1 MTHKENIGKTLLNYQ
16 YEECEIMGIFPQDE
30 NLYMV
35 KTPSHNWERG
45 GCELW
50 TDEDYERYFT
60 AQDEIKQSIIRRAE
74 QDEKDKERKQ
84 KLLLEKQAEENLYG
98 FDADMAPMQRG
109 KVLKC
114 LLKLLNYQNYGI
126 LSRKDHIIK
135 RLQGGSTLKIKE
147 SKRYGTIRMLLFPDG
162 KTYTDLTK
170 TEYDFAEYLV
180 KTSSIN
186 T

>member
-1 MTHKENIGKTLLNYQ
+1 MPFKENIGKTLYDYQ
-16 YEECEIMGIFPQDE
+16 HDECEIVGIFPQDE
-30 NLYMV
+30 NFYMIKNSINRNTGSYV
-35 KTPSHNWERG
+35 
-45 GCELW
+45 LW
-50 TDEDYERYFT
+50 TDEDYERYFI
-60 AQDEIKQSIIRRAE
+60 AQDKIKQSIIRRAE
-74 QDEKDKERKQ
+74 QDKQDKEREQ

-98 FDADMAPMQRG
+98 FDADMTPMQRG

-126 LSRKDHIIK
+126 LTRKDYIIK
-135 RLQGGSTLKIKE
+135 RLQGGSTLKTEE
-147 SKRYGTIRMLLFPDG
+147 SKKYGTIRMLLFPDG
-162 KTYTDLTK
+162 ETYTDLTK

>member
-1 MTHKENIGKTLLNYQ
+1 MPHKENIGKILLNHQ

-50 TDEDYERYFT
+50 TDEDYARYFMV
-60 AQDEIKQSIIRRAE
+60 QDKIKQSKIRSEERNRQAE
-74 QDEKDKERKQ
+74 ETER
-84 KLLLEKQAEENLYG
+84 KLLLEKQAQENLYG
-98 FDADMAPMQRG
+98 FDANMTPMQRG

-114 LLKLLNYQNYGI
+114 LLKLLNYQNYGV
-126 LSRKDHIIK
+126 LSRKDYIIK
-135 RLQGGSTLKIKE
+135 RLRSGSTLRTE
-147 SKRYGTIRMLLFPDG
+147 QSKKYGAIRMLVFPDG
-162 KTYTDLTK
+162 ETYTDLTK

-186 T
+186 S